1 MNGPWARAEELWTAC
16 ASSVFPVP
24 VSPSKTIGTSDFAAS
39 LARLMQRVIA
49 AFVVRRSST
58 FKLERR
64 GSIIFEFLR
73 AIAGSVRKH
82 IQSTSGFPPESALHL
97 SFQAVTKDGVD
108 WPLHP
113 VMPDQRNIDRLL
125 LRPQTGSPNRAFRS
139 VHRSVDTGTL
149 RRKTA
154 PIDPLLTSP
163 GRTRSA
169 SSARAVWRRC
179 VQAGKAPVHFA
190 QRCRRCAEPG
200 K

>member
-1 MNGPWARAEELWTAC
+1 MAC

-64 GSIIFEFLR
+64 GSINFEFPR

-108 WPLHP
+108 WRLHP
-113 VMPDQRNIDRLL
+113 VMLAQRNIVSLVL
-125 LRPQTGSPNRAFRS
+125 VQPSGSANVAVRS
-139 VHRSVDTGTL
+139 G
-149 RRKTA
+149 A
-154 PIDPLLTSP
+154 
-163 GRTRSA
+163 
-169 SSARAVWRRC
+169 
-179 VQAGKAPVHFA
+179 
-190 QRCRRCAEPG
+190 
-200 K
+200 

>member
-1 MNGPWARAEELWTAC
+1 MAC
-16 ASSVFPVP
+16 ASKVFPVP
-24 VSPSKTIGTSDFAAS
+24 VSPSRTMGTSDFAAS
-39 LARLMQRVIA
+39 FAKLMQRVIP

-58 FKLERR
+58 FRLVRR
-64 GSIIFEFLR
+64 GCINSGLLR
-73 AIAGSVRKH
+73 VTAGLARTH
-82 IQSTSGFPPESALHL
+82 IQSTSGFPPEYALHL
-97 SFQAVTKDGVD
+97 SFQAVTKGGVD
-108 WPLHP
+108 SQLHP
-113 VMPDQRNIDRLL
+113 VRPAQRNIDRLL
-125 LRPQTGSPNRAFRS
+125 PRPRTGSPNRAFRLAR
-139 VHRSVDTGTL
+139 RSVDTDTL

-190 QRCRRCAEPG
+190 QRCRHCAEPG